1 MAAAKSVCFNIVGA
15 VFYMLLLIVV
25 LTENRPYVFS
35 QLAATDF
42 SFLPIA
48 FRS

>member
-25 LTENRPYVFS
+25 LTENRFFFFAHCFPFIVE
-35 QLAATDF
+35 
-42 SFLPIA
+42 LP
-48 FRS
+48 